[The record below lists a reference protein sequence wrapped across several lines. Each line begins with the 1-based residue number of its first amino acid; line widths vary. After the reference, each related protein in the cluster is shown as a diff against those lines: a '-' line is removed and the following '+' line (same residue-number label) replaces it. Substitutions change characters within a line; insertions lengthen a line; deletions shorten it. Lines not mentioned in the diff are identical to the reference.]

1 MNRHYYAVLGLAMAA
16 TLVFAASA
24 IGSTMVAAQ
33 NNNSTSTADSPSVV
47 YKENMKYCD
56 YKDGAFKIR
65 AGVGSHIA
73 PSTKFHPYKAEIK
86 VSESVTWYNPIK
98 VAEPH
103 TVAFVPDQ
111 NFWPALEAPFVVSNR
126 TKLTSAV
133 PGANAEAITMPGP
146 PRSNDVIVASAMAYT
161 PIAISSNATVS
172 YTCRQIQPTRWTA
185 ARNTSTVG

>member
-33 NNNSTSTADSPSVV
+33 NNSSNIDSPSVF
-47 YKENMKYCD
+47 YKKNMKYRD
-56 YKDGAFKIR
+56 YTDGAFKMR
-65 AGVGSHIA
+65 AGAGSHIA
-73 PSTKFHPYKAEIK
+73 PSTKFYPYKAEIK

-103 TVAFVPDQ
+103 TVTFVPDQ
-111 NFWPALEAPFVVSNR
+111 NFWPVLEAPFVVSNR

-133 PGANAEAITMPGP
+133 LGENAEAIT
-146 PRSNDVIVASAMAYT
+146 RCRDRQE
-161 PIAISSNATVS
+161 AT
-172 YTCRQIQPTRWTA
+172 T
-185 ARNTSTVG
+185 